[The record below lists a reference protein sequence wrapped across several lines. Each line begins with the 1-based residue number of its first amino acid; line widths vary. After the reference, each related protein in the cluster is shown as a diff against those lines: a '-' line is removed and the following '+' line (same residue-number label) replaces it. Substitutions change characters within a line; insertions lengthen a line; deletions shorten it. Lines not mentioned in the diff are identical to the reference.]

1 MSKKQVQT
9 TPSMSAAEFGG
20 YLRTLREQKNLSLGE
35 VSERLK
41 LPVRQIE
48 ALETGNYEELPEPVF
63 VRGFVRSYASFLDAD
78 EEQLNTYLAHFS
90 PPTPISKV
98 SHGKSSVSYSNTEVK
113 KSFPLW
119 ILGLL
124 GLLLIGGG
132 IFAWQSKSQFETN
145 KQNTVASEVLA
156 VSDSNIAASNVEI
169 KAMTASDALSASS
182 ASSVAAAS
190 STDIQ
195 AASAVAAS
203 APVLANGEL
212 VIKARY
218 RTVLTV
224 SNAKGEVLI
233 SKIVPART
241 EHRFTDGAPF
251 DVRIGYSTGSTVTFN
266 GEEID
271 LAPYR
276 KGRTATFKVGDT
288 TGTASAAK

>member
-9 TPSMSAAEFGG
+9 APSMSAAEFGG
-20 YLRTLREQKNLSLGE
+20 YLRTLREQKSLSLGE

-78 EEQLNTYLAHFS
+78 EEQLNNYLAHFS
-90 PPTPISKV
+90 PPTSIRKV

-169 KAMTASDALSASS
+169 KAMTASDVLSASS
-182 ASSVAAAS
+182 ASSVAAS
-190 STDIQ
+190 STDTQ
-195 AASAVAAS
+195 AASAVSAS